1 MRINPELCI
10 RCRGEYNLCGLAYC
24 PILVNK
30 WTLRRIKPLEGK
42 QDVNGSSPPSV
53 MVGRLGY
60 PKVRVYPATPPT
72 HGNTSWLEEPRV
84 WLNMRLEDFL
94 SSRLTLIRGSIA
106 FNINDPRN
114 PPRQLHDIQVMAI
127 SSGPVDAELTLA
139 KPIKGNVTLN
149 EQEPPIGPSAPL
161 RSIKLSTTPQPTRAV
176 EKAYSD
182 VDLKANDAVWMLY
195 GSGIDVHVISRLM
208 SIGAIGRGRARRLVP
223 TRWSITA
230 VDEEVSNRLIDKVK
244 DYPELSEYR
253 VYVRRSNSNLFL
265 GILAPHTWLYEWG
278 EAWWPGSTWNT
289 WGSEPVVEVD
299 AEGYW
304 GRDTYPSIGGCYY
317 AARLAAAEALNSMR
331 RQAAVILWREI
342 YPGFNI
348 PVGVWFVR
356 ENARAMFK
364 GEYTSFSSLDEALK
378 FASSQLKL
386 PLAKW
391 ASKSYVLRR
400 LREARLL

>member
-1 MRINPELCI
+1 MN
-10 RCRGEYNLCGLAYC
+10 N
-24 PILVNK
+24 
-30 WTLRRIKPLEGK
+30 WTLRRIKPLEGR
-42 QDVNGSSPPSV
+42 QDVNGSSPPSI

-72 HGNTSWLEEPRV
+72 HGDTGWLEEPRT
-84 WLNMRLEDFL
+84 WLSMRLEDFL
-94 SSRLTLIRGSIA
+94 SSRLTLIRGSVI
-106 FNINDPRN
+106 FKVNDPRN

-127 SSGPVDAELTLA
+127 SSGPVDTELTLA

-161 RSIKLSTTPQPTRAV
+161 RSIKLSTIPQPSRAV

-195 GSGIDVHVISRLM
+195 NSGIDVHVISRLM
-208 SIGAIGRGRARRLVP
+208 SVGAIGRGRARRLVP

-230 VDEEVSNRLIDKVK
+230 VDEEVSSRLINEVK
-244 DYPELSEYR
+244 NYPELSEYR
-253 VYVRRSNSNLFL
+253 VYVRRSNNNLFI

-289 WGSEPVVEVD
+289 WGSEPVIEID
-299 AEGYW
+299 SEGYW

-317 AARLAAAEALNSMR
+317 AARLAAAEALHSMH

-356 ENARAMFK
+356 ENVRAMFK
-364 GEYTSFSSLDEALK
+364 GSYVSFSSLDEALK

-386 PLAKW
+386 PLAQW
-391 ASKSYVLRR
+391 ASRSYVLRR

>member
-1 MRINPELCI
+1 MRINPELCV

-24 PILVNK
+24 PILVNNRAF
-30 WTLRRIKPLEGK
+30 RRIKPLEGK
-42 QDVNGSSPPSV
+42 TGVDGSSPPSV

-60 PKVRVYPATPPT
+60 PKVRVYPATPPI
-72 HGNTSWLEEPRV
+72 HGSTDWLEEPKA
-84 WLNMRLEDFL
+84 WLSMSLEDFL
-94 SSRLTLIRGSIA
+94 TSRLTLIRGSTV

-114 PPRQLHDIQVMAI
+114 PPRQLHEIQVMAI
-127 SSGPVDAELTLA
+127 SSRPVDTELTLA
-139 KPIKGNVTLN
+139 KPIKGNVTFN

-161 RSIKLSTTPQPTRAV
+161 RNLKLSTTPQPARAV

-182 VDLKANDAVWMLY
+182 LDMRASDAVWMLY
-195 GSGIDVHVISRLM
+195 SSGIDVHVISRLM

-230 VDEEVSNRLIDKVK
+230 IDEEVSSKLIDEVK
-244 DYPELSEYR
+244 DYPELGEYR
-253 VYVRRSNSNLFL
+253 VYVRRSSNNLFL
-265 GILAPHTWLYEWG
+265 GILAPHTWLYEWS
-278 EAWWPGSTWNT
+278 ELWWPGSTWNN
-289 WGSEPVVEVD
+289 WGSEPVVEID
-299 AEGYW
+299 SEGYW

-317 AARLAAAEALNSMR
+317 AARLAAAEALHSMR
-331 RQAAVILWREI
+331 RQAAVILLREI

-356 ENARAMFK
+356 ENVRAMFK
-364 GEYTSFSSLDEALK
+364 GEYASFSSLDEALK
-378 FASSQLKL
+378 FAAGQLKL

-391 ASKSYVLRR
+391 ASRSYVLRR